1 MTTPSTEVDEA
12 IGDAIILLVLA
23 ALIVLAFADFIAKHL
38 EAVVLSVAAV
48 AAILVGVNLLGRRL
62 AEQS

>member
-48 AAILVGVNLLGRRL
+48 AAILVALNLLGRRL
-62 AEQS
+62 ADQS